1 MIKKQIV
8 SISFFKFEKATTKW
22 KALQSMGR
30 SPGIL
35 SEVEGLS
42 FGKMLG
48 SGSGNGFSVLPN
60 LGVYG
65 LLGVWKDEAAA
76 QQFIRNHSFFHQLR
90 DNAGEVWTTFLQTTM
105 VHGEWEGNCPFEV
118 TVPFDKDNPVAVLTR
133 ATIRNKRLLHFW
145 KHVPKVS
152 RSMDEHKEGL
162 IFSVGVGE
170 LPLVQQATIS
180 FWQNSHLMQ
189 AYAYN
194 SRFHKEV
201 IQKTRSLGWYKEE
214 LFARFLPYKSEGSW
228 NGENPLAEY
237 LMVEG
242 RR

>member
-1 MIKKQIV
+1 MINGQIV
-8 SISFFKFEKATTKW
+8 SISFFKFEKTSSKW
-22 KALQSMGR
+22 RALQSMGR

-48 SGSGNGFSVLPN
+48 SGSGNGFSIIPN
-60 LGVYG
+60 FGVYG
-65 LLGVWKDEAAA
+65 LLCVWKNESFA
-76 QQFIRNHSFFHQLR
+76 QQFFRDHPFFSDLKEK
-90 DNAGEVWTTFLQTTM
+90 ATETWTTFLQTAM
-105 VHGEWEGNCPFEV
+105 VHGQWDGSCPFPI
-118 TVPFDKDNPVAVLTR
+118 TTSFDKKSLVAVLTR

-152 RSMDEHKEGL
+152 RSMDGHKEGL
-162 IFSVGVGE
+162 LFSAGVGE

-180 FWQNSHLMQ
+180 FWENSDFMQ

-194 SRFHKEV
+194 SAFHKEV

-214 LFARFLPYKSEGSW
+214 LFARFHPYKSEGSW
-228 NGENPLAEY
+228 GGSNPLEF
-237 LMVEG
+237 
-242 RR
+242 RI